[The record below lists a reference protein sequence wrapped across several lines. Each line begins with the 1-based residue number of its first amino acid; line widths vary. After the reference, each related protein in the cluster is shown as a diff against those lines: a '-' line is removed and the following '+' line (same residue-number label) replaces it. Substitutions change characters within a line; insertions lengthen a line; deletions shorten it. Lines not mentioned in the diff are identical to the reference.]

1 MISEDNYK
9 TIDELIRQN
18 RSFAIWRVPGE
29 KEVRFRMQSSGSA
42 CLLNNIEALNE
53 RSGFVIA
60 PFRVSEKHPIVL
72 IQPDCFEL
80 PSLSA
85 ITGDF
90 LCEEQQF
97 PLDETKVSCEEEEWK
112 LYTHCFQ
119 LFTQPLLK
127 GIQDKLV
134 LSRKKVIAKAESFS
148 PGAAFGAAVERYVR
162 SYVYLCHTPQT
173 GTWMGGTPE
182 ILLSGENG
190 EWQTVAL
197 AGTQPIRKG
206 IIPQRWD
213 DKNWREQQ
221 LVAFYIRRQ
230 LASLGIAPKEMGPY
244 AIRAGEVSHLKSDF
258 LFALPDNR
266 KLGEVLSLLHP
277 TPAVCGLPKEAA
289 YRFILENEGY
299 DRSYYSGFIGWLDP
313 EGKTDLYVNLRCM
326 QIASSTFTLF
336 AGGGLLA
343 SSELESEWQETK
355 DKLETMGRLLR

>member
-85 ITGDF
+85 VTGDF

-97 PLDETKVSCEEEEWK
+97 PLDETKVSCGGNKSFIPMKQKFHAEETKVSCEEEEWK

-148 PGAAFGAAVERYVR
+148 PGEAFGAAVERYVR

-206 IIPQRWD
+206 
-213 DKNWREQQ
+213 
-221 LVAFYIRRQ
+221 VF
-230 LASLGIAPKEMGPY
+230 
-244 AIRAGEVSHLKSDF
+244 
-258 LFALPDNR
+258 
-266 KLGEVLSLLHP
+266 
-277 TPAVCGLPKEAA
+277 
-289 YRFILENEGY
+289 
-299 DRSYYSGFIGWLDP
+299 
-313 EGKTDLYVNLRCM
+313 
-326 QIASSTFTLF
+326 
-336 AGGGLLA
+336 
-343 SSELESEWQETK
+343 
-355 DKLETMGRLLR
+355 